1 MRTLLKILL
10 SGLLLVLL
18 VALGTEVVALHRS
31 APALLAQAAP
41 PVVVRKS
48 TTAPMPPKMV
58 RPVATHRPP
67 PTKLR
72 KAAVPTHNKAPA
84 N

>member
-10 SGLLLVLL
+10 GSLLLVLL
-18 VALGTEVVALHRS
+18 VALGTEVVALHRI
-31 APALLAQAAP
+31 ALPNQSVS

-48 TTAPMPPKMV
+48 TTAPMPPKTV
-58 RPVATHRPP
+58 RPVVTHHPP
-67 PTKLR
+67 PAKPR
-72 KAAVPTHNKAPA
+72 KTALPVHNKAPA